1 MFKPCIKMKGSSGIA
16 FLMTSQIETQPS
28 FQKKARILIKSPRI
42 YWTRFF
48 LRHVETNRI
57 AHHIFYHNVQIERFC
72 LKLQWEPLEHRCFS
86 FSSCAWHR
94 GFPFEKLVFLRKKT
108 PSLPTP
114 ISTRSHRFVSPQVTN
129 RLGRIKTRF
138 WSRMIMRW
146 HTGLTSRLFGWSAA
160 ASTRA

>member
-1 MFKPCIKMKGSSGIA
+1 MVLHVWWRHRLKHSLPYKKRHTHSDQISAHLLDSFLSSTRGNQSNRSPY
-16 FLMTSQIETQPS
+16 FYHSFQIEC
-28 FQKKARILIKSPRI
+28 
-42 YWTRFF
+42 
-48 LRHVETNRI
+48 
-57 AHHIFYHNVQIERFC
+57 FC
-72 LKLQWEPLEHRCFS
+72 LKLQCEPLEHRCFS

-94 GFPFEKLVFLRKKT
+94 GFPFEKLVFLREKT

-114 ISTRSHRFVSPQVTN
+114 TTTLSHRFVSPQAMN

-146 HTGLTSRLFGWSAA
+146 LTGLTSRSFGWSAA